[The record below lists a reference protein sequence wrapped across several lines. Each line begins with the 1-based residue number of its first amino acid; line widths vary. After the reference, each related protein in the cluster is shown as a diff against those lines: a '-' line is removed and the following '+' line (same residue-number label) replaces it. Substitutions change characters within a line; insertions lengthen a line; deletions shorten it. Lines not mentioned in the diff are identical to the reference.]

1 MILKNSV
8 MGSEC
13 RLSSAAFRTVDHQ
26 STDLL
31 ISASSFE
38 NLKSAVHELDQNTN
52 EISMNLSYH
61 ILLINWQYGNMSWL
75 HWLSFSSQINAKPD
89 LMASMTSTKQ
99 CFIIFETHHRPRPH
113 WFSTRIS
120 RVCCR
125 VNVDIAGTWA
135 TDPSFI
141 IRYTCLC
148 IQFGA
153 IYQLAN

>member
-61 ILLINWQYGNMSWL
+61 ILLIN
-75 HWLSFSSQINAKPD
+75 
-89 LMASMTSTKQ
+89 
-99 CFIIFETHHRPRPH
+99 
-113 WFSTRIS
+113 
-120 RVCCR
+120 
-125 VNVDIAGTWA
+125 
-135 TDPSFI
+135 
-141 IRYTCLC
+141 
-148 IQFGA
+148 
-153 IYQLAN
+153 